1 MSNFQSTKILD
12 LGSCAFR
19 QPKAG
24 HSHCRFIHGYRLT
37 AKFWFGT
44 NVLDKHNWVVDF
56 GSLKGLKNKLHDQ
69 FDHTTCIAADDPTLP
84 IFEEL
89 VKADA
94 CDLRIMPNGTGIE
107 RIAEWCFDT
116 SDQYVKALTKG
127 RCWVDR
133 VEVWEHE
140 KNSAICSKMHTAK
153 TKPSCEEL
161 AEDIATTVDNRQ
173 QELDLRLD
181 HGEPLKQPDSEKESN
196 DQPQSTH
203 PSGDPAQHKITG
215 KWVDPDLANKPN
227 SWAF

>member
-1 MSNFQSTKILD
+1 MSNFQSAKILD

-19 QPKAG
+19 QPNAK
-24 HSHCRFIHGYRLT
+24 SHCRWLHGYRLQ
-37 AKFWFGT
+37 AKFWFACDE
-44 NVLDKHNWVVDF
+44 LDDNNWVVDF
-56 GSLKGLKNKLHDQ
+56 GSLKGLKQKLEKQ
-69 FDHTTCIAADDPTLP
+69 FDHTTCISADDPSLTYFKDLASED
-84 IFEEL
+84 I
-89 VKADA
+89 
-94 CDLRIMPNGTGIE
+94 CDLRIMENGVGIE
-107 RIAEWCFDT
+107 RFAEYCFDVSNHT
-116 SDQYVKALTKG
+116 IRSMTKG

-181 HGEPLKQPDSEKESN
+181 HGEPLKQPDSEEESN
-196 DQPQSTH
+196 DQPTSTH